1 MRVGIV
7 GAGVAGL
14 TTAKVLK
21 EAGHEVV
28 VYDKAPDVGGVWSRT
43 RRYPGLTTQSP
54 KAQYSLSDFPMPRGC
69 PEWPTGAQVQAYMEA
84 YASQFGLD
92 PALRLSTEVTSA
104 VPAPGGGWTIT
115 VAGAAEHVDKLVVA
129 NGVFCEPAV
138 PSYPGEAEFTAAG
151 GKILPGTELND
162 EEQARGKH
170 VLVVGYGKSAC
181 DITVPVSEVA
191 ASTDVIARHLLWKV
205 PRRIGGFVNFKMLL
219 LTRMGEALFKYLRPR
234 GAEKFLH
241 GPANGV
247 RGQMINSIGSASV
260 RQFGLRRLGL
270 VPPGHM
276 EDIVRGAIGLATEG
290 FFEGVT
296 AGRIV
301 VRPNRTITRL
311 LADGGQP
318 AAELDDGTRL
328 RADLIVC
335 ATGFTQGVPFLPAD
349 VKRQVLDERGN
360 FMLYRQIRPVATPD
374 LYFNGY
380 NSSFFS
386 PLNAEMAAVWIAAEL
401 AGAVALPEP
410 AQMRQQ
416 VVDQLAFMDAATDT
430 HHCRGGKIIP
440 FSLHNVDE
448 VLGDLHVNISPAV
461 RARHWLMPVD
471 PAAYRHITPAV
482 LKQLPAA
489 PPTPMLASAPGSCSL
504 LSRRPAGPASR
515 PANGGRWRGRT
526 GRRLRRH
533 RRVVRRRL
541 GVGDQQR
548 RARPPRCARAPR
560 DHRGLPAAGPR
571 PPVRARR
578 PEGEGGPHAL
588 GR

>member
-14 TTAKVLK
+14 ATAKVLT

-54 KAQYSLSDFPMPRGC
+54 KAQYSLSDFPMPRDY
-69 PEWPTGAQVQAYMEA
+69 PEWPTGAQVHAYLAA
-84 YASQFGLD
+84 YASHFGLD
-92 PALRLSTEVTSA
+92 PGLRLSTEVTSA
-104 VPAPGGGWTIT
+104 APAPGGGWTVT
-115 VAGAAEHVDKLVVA
+115 AAGMAEHVDKLVVA

-138 PSYPGEAEFTAAG
+138 PGYPGEAEFTAVG
-151 GKILPGTELND
+151 GTILPGTELND
-162 EEQARGKH
+162 EAQARGKH
-170 VLVVGYGKSAC
+170 VLIVGYGKSAC

-205 PRRIGGFVNFKMLL
+205 PRRIGGLVNFKMLL

-234 GAEKFLH
+234 GVERFLH

-247 RGQMINSIGSASV
+247 RGRMINSIGSASV
-260 RQFGLRRLGL
+260 RQFRLERLGL

-290 FFEGVT
+290 FFEAVA

-301 VRPNRTITRL
+301 VHPNQSIARL
-311 LADGGQP
+311 LADGGKP

-328 RADLIVC
+328 PADLIVC
-335 ATGFTQGVPFLPAD
+335 ATGFTQSVPFLPAD
-349 VKRQVLDERGN
+349 VRAQVLDERGN
-360 FMLYRQIRPVATPD
+360 FMLYRQIRPVGPPD

-386 PLNAEMAAVWIAAEL
+386 PLNAEMAAVWIAADL
-401 AGAVALPEP
+401 AGAVALPGP

-416 VVDQLAFMDAATDT
+416 VVDQLAFMDVATDT
-430 HHCRGGKIIP
+430 HHCCGGKIIP

-461 RARHWLMPVD
+461 RAWHWLMPVD
-471 PAAYRHITPAV
+471 PAAYRHITRTV
-482 LKQLPAA
+482 LSQLPAVPGA
-489 PPTPMLASAPGSCSL
+489 PVLAAAPEVMQPS
-504 LSRRPAGPASR
+504 
-515 PANGGRWRGRT
+515 
-526 GRRLRRH
+526 H
-533 RRVVRRRL
+533 
-541 GVGDQQR
+541 
-548 RARPPRCARAPR
+548 
-560 DHRGLPAAGPR
+560 PAASPSGI
-571 PPVRARR
+571 A
-578 PEGEGGPHAL
+578 AS
-588 GR
+588 